1 MEALLPDIVPLAA
14 PAGEGAAD
22 IDVTLV
28 ADGEPLRRLAA
39 RGEAEPVAVAQHRG
53 KNPFEHRDLLIH
65 PLAGGRRLVE
75 FATSG
80 ATALIDD
87 DARAITLAAT
97 GAARRDEFRK
107 LLRDQILTP
116 AYAAEGAWVLHAGL
130 VSWRDETLLLLGDSG
145 AGKTT
150 GALHLLS
157 AGEGGYGASERVLVF
172 MRDGAPHALGVPE
185 SLTIFPGSL
194 RGLPGFADLLE
205 DRDPAGDWLR
215 ERKLRLSRDEVV
227 SRLRTHQM
235 ARPGRVAR
243 VAFLR
248 YDRDAAADAATA
260 PVSGEAARLA
270 ALRLTDLTTADDV
283 RAAWLGWHEA
293 RRDPA
298 VAAALASTA
307 LPFVDIVWRDAAA
320 LARELADVAS
330 GNG

>member
-1 MEALLPDIVPLAA
+1 M
-14 PAGEGAAD
+14 
-22 IDVTLV
+22 
-28 ADGEPLRRLAA
+28 
-39 RGEAEPVAVAQHRG
+39 
-53 KNPFEHRDLLIH
+53 
-65 PLAGGRRLVE
+65 E

-130 VSWRDETLLLLGDSG
+130 VSWRGETLLLLGDSG

-205 DRDPAGDWLR
+205 GASPPATGCASASSGSPATRSCRACAPTRWR
-215 ERKLRLSRDEVV
+215 ARRASPASPSCATTATR
-227 SRLRTHQM
+227 RRTRRPRPSPTR
-235 ARPGRVAR
+235 RPGLPPAPHRPDHRRRRAR
-243 VAFLR
+243 RL
-248 YDRDAAADAATA
+248 
-260 PVSGEAARLA
+260 ARLA
-270 ALRLTDLTTADDV
+270 
-283 RAAWLGWHEA
+283 
-293 RRDPA
+293 
-298 VAAALASTA
+298 
-307 LPFVDIVWRDAAA
+307 
-320 LARELADVAS
+320 
-330 GNG
+330 